1 MNEILA
7 ELGINPVTAGK
18 YVQETLGGALVAAAT
33 YLRGAAAAVE
43 IGRELGRLGRLS
55 PGAKHGADRLAQ
67 KIGPVTAANLCLDCP
82 PMVAAVLYK
91 AGVPAS
97 FKAGFVAD
105 SLAWGSLTH
114 FYLGMDLSA
123 QADPA
128 AAWHEEVSRQYVEP
142 RII

>member
-1 MNEILA
+1 
-7 ELGINPVTAGK
+7 
-18 YVQETLGGALVAAAT
+18 
-33 YLRGAAAAVE
+33 
-43 IGRELGRLGRLS
+43 
-55 PGAKHGADRLAQ
+55 
-67 KIGPVTAANLCLDCP
+67 
-82 PMVAAVLYK
+82 MVAAVLYK

-128 AAWHEEVSRQYVEP
+128 AAWHEEVSRQYD
-142 RII
+142 RAAYNLRHHAALASRAGL